1 MLHDQCGEPNAARA
15 ATELRSGEVRIARA
29 LSRSAPHRWKNSA
42 AQGFLEPDLDAEPKD
57 GHQQQ
62 RRVLDGFYWC
72 ELGLSRS
79 GLRGSGTHRQG
90 SRELH
95 SWLSHVPRHK
105 PARAGKHATRDAA
118 MGPVQGLVS
127 RDRRLAQPTL
137 RSRSAADDLRL
148 RDDGEALPL

>member
-95 SWLSHVPRHK
+95 SWFFDFSRDECPCAGIDAPRN
-105 PARAGKHATRDAA
+105 AA
-118 MGPVQGLVS
+118 MGPVQG
-127 RDRRLAQPTL
+127 
-137 RSRSAADDLRL
+137 
-148 RDDGEALPL
+148 